1 MDLADIR
8 HKLHM
13 IPELSFREYKTQAFI
28 EGLLDSLGVPYEE
41 VAGTGILARWEFGD
55 GPFRLF
61 RADMDALPVV
71 EDTGW
76 EFSSGHEG
84 IMHACGHDVHMTVL
98 IGLIERV
105 ILHRAKENLLF
116 LFQPAEEAGG
126 GAERCMESL
135 ERFSIHEA
143 WALHVNDEYPEGS
156 VSSRPGVLFASA
168 YEVDCIFEGR
178 SAHVAFY
185 KQGLDAVEG
194 ATDFLREVYRSPRED
209 TVLRFG
215 MISGGRV
222 RNVVPDSCVL
232 YGTIRTPDYR
242 LSESAVEELADIGN
256 EIASNR
262 GLIYSQTVGSRY
274 PQLNVNEELYEKLR
288 HLVEVNTVEM
298 KYVGED
304 FSFIAL
310 KYPSLLFWLG
320 TGREDPKGLHNS
332 QFLPADSVIEKGVDV
347 FWRIVTG

>member
-1 MDLADIR
+1 
-8 HKLHM
+8 
-13 IPELSFREYKTQAFI
+13 
-28 EGLLDSLGVPYEE
+28 
-41 VAGTGILARWEFGD
+41 
-55 GPFRLF
+55 
-61 RADMDALPVV
+61 
-71 EDTGW
+71 
-76 EFSSGHEG
+76 
-84 IMHACGHDVHMTVL
+84 
-98 IGLIERV
+98 
-105 ILHRAKENLLF
+105 
-116 LFQPAEEAGG
+116 
-126 GAERCMESL
+126 
-135 ERFSIHEA
+135 
-143 WALHVNDEYPEGS
+143 
-156 VSSRPGVLFASA
+156 
-168 YEVDCIFEGR
+168 
-178 SAHVAFY
+178 
-185 KQGLDAVEG
+185 
-194 ATDFLREVYRSPRED
+194 
-209 TVLRFG
+209 